1 MEFSFYKKIF
11 IVLLLL
17 FSITAVNSQTN
28 KVNKQSKYS
37 ISAGM
42 GFIYVN
48 TPIFNDFLRSTIPFT
63 NKDSVRNFTAAFEG
77 FAGIE
82 YNVNRKFSMRL
93 DYSYFVRTLTYY
105 FSYYTFDYFYNIHQP
120 MLMGYYL
127 ISGTHYSFKLGAG
140 AGMLFSNLKET
151 NSSSSDKPYKSSGPG
166 ARAELIYAAD
176 LSKSLEAY
184 FSGMVNWYGLGE
196 LKDDN
201 GNILK
206 NIRSGETVKLNG
218 LGLGVRLGISI
229 KL

>member
-93 DYSYFVRTLTYY
+93 DYS
-105 FSYYTFDYFYNIHQP
+105 FDYFYNIHQP